1 MNRISKKI
9 DGYFLGLILEL
20 FIITMLF
27 IFNSKFQIQSISFV
41 MFCITFFNIMIT
53 YTGGIIVGLIA
64 TSIAIFI
71 YAAYIFY
78 ISLNN
83 GVEITYISYLWMI
96 FMPIVSYTTGKFTN
110 NINNL
115 QKSNVKLEREYENLV
130 TIHEDTGLLNVKAF
144 YMNLE
149 REISKAKRHK
159 TELTLMLVKLPYYK
173 ETKKILGESKTNK
186 LMKDISDVIT
196 KSTRIE
202 DERYTIENDTI
213 AIIMP
218 NTGEDG
224 ANIVKKRIKIGI
236 SDISLSLKNN
246 KNYISIDT
254 KIAAVE
260 YKKDIKS
267 PIEYKTYVQEELQY
281 DV

>member
-27 IFNSKFQIQSISFV
+27 VFNSKFQIQSISFV

-224 ANIVKKRIKIGI
+224 ANIVKERIKIGI

-260 YKKDIKS
+260 YKKDIQS

>member
-115 QKSNVKLEREYENLV
+115 QKLNVKLEREYENLV

-224 ANIVKKRIKIGI
+224 ANIVKERIKIGI

>member
-27 IFNSKFQIQSISFV
+27 VFNSKFQIQSISFV
-41 MFCITFFNIMIT
+41 MFCITFFTIMIT

-186 LMKDISDVIT
+186 LMKDISNVIT

-224 ANIVKKRIKIGI
+224 ANIVKERIKIGI

>member
-27 IFNSKFQIQSISFV
+27 VFNSKFQIQSLSFV
-41 MFCITFFNIMIT
+41 MFCITFFTIMIT

-83 GVEITYISYLWMI
+83 SVEITYISYLWMI

-186 LMKDISDVIT
+186 LMKDISNVIT

-224 ANIVKKRIKIGI
+224 ANIVKERIKIGI

>member
-27 IFNSKFQIQSISFV
+27 VFNSKFQIQSLSFV
-41 MFCITFFNIMIT
+41 MFCITFFTIMIT

-186 LMKDISDVIT
+186 LMKDISNVIT

-224 ANIVKKRIKIGI
+224 ANIVKERIKIGI

>member
-27 IFNSKFQIQSISFV
+27 VFDIKFQTQNLSFI
-41 MFCITFFNIMIT
+41 MFCITFFTIIMT
-53 YTGGIIVGLIA
+53 YTGGIIIGLIA
-64 TSIAIFI
+64 TSVSIFI

-78 ISLNN
+78 IDLTKN
-83 GVEITYISYLWMI
+83 VEITYMSYIWMI
-96 FMPIVSYTTGKFTN
+96 FMPIISYTTGKFTN
-110 NINNL
+110 SINNL
-115 QKSNVKLEREYENLV
+115 QQSNLKLENEYKNLV
-130 TIHEDTGLLNVKAF
+130 TIHEDTGLFNIKAF

-149 REISKAKRHK
+149 REMSKAKRHE
-159 TELTLMLVKLPYYK
+159 TQLSLMLINLPYYK
-173 ETKKILGESKTNK
+173 EIKNILGEVKTNK
-186 LMKDISDVIT
+186 LMKDISNIVV

-218 NTGEDG
+218 NTDEFG
-224 ANIVKKRIKIGI
+224 ANIVKERIKTGI
-236 SDISLSLKNN
+236 DELSLSLKNN
-246 KNYISIDT
+246 KNYINIDT

-260 YKKDIKS
+260 YKKNIKS

>member
-115 QKSNVKLEREYENLV
+115 QKLNVKLEREYENLV

-224 ANIVKKRIKIGI
+224 ANIVKERIKIGI

-260 YKKDIKS
+260 YKKDIQS

>member
-64 TSIAIFI
+64 TSLAIFI

-224 ANIVKKRIKIGI
+224 ANIVKERIKIGI

>member
-83 GVEITYISYLWMI
+83 GIEITYISYLWMI

-224 ANIVKKRIKIGI
+224 ANIVKERIKIGI

-260 YKKDIKS
+260 YKKDIQS

>member
-83 GVEITYISYLWMI
+83 GIEITYISYLWMI

-224 ANIVKKRIKIGI
+224 ANIVKERIKIGI

>member
-224 ANIVKKRIKIGI
+224 ANIVKERIKIGI

-260 YKKDIKS
+260 YKKDIQS

>member
-27 IFNSKFQIQSISFV
+27 VFDIKFQTQNLSFI
-41 MFCITFFNIMIT
+41 MFCITFFTIIMT
-53 YTGGIIVGLIA
+53 YTGGIIIGLIA
-64 TSIAIFI
+64 TSVSIFI

-78 ISLNN
+78 INLTKN
-83 GVEITYISYLWMI
+83 VEITYMSYIWMI
-96 FMPIVSYTTGKFTN
+96 FMPIISYTTGKFTN
-110 NINNL
+110 SINNL
-115 QKSNVKLEREYENLV
+115 QQSNLKLENEYKNLV
-130 TIHEDTGLLNVKAF
+130 TIHEDTGLFNIKAF

-149 REISKAKRHK
+149 REMSKAKRHE
-159 TELTLMLVKLPYYK
+159 TQLSLMLINLPYYK
-173 ETKKILGESKTNK
+173 EIKNILGEVKTNK
-186 LMKDISDVIT
+186 LMKDISNIVV

-218 NTGEDG
+218 NTDEFG
-224 ANIVKKRIKIGI
+224 ANIVKERIKTGI
-236 SDISLSLKNN
+236 DELSLSLKNN
-246 KNYISIDT
+246 KNYINIDT

-260 YKKDIKS
+260 YKKNIKS

>member
-224 ANIVKKRIKIGI
+224 ANIVKERIKIGI

>member
-186 LMKDISDVIT
+186 LMKDISNVIT

-218 NTGEDG
+218 NTGKDG
-224 ANIVKKRIKIGI
+224 ANIVKERIKIGI

-260 YKKDIKS
+260 YKKDIQS
-267 PIEYKTYVQEELQY
+267 PIQYKTYVQEELQY

>member
-27 IFNSKFQIQSISFV
+27 VFNSKFQIQSISFV

-173 ETKKILGESKTNK
+173 EIKKILGESKTNK

-224 ANIVKKRIKIGI
+224 ANIVKERIKIGI

-260 YKKDIKS
+260 YKKDIQS

>member
-27 IFNSKFQIQSISFV
+27 VFNSKFQIQSLSFV
-41 MFCITFFNIMIT
+41 MFCITFFTIMIT

-83 GVEITYISYLWMI
+83 SVEITYISYLWMI

-224 ANIVKKRIKIGI
+224 ANIVKERIKIGI

>member
-53 YTGGIIVGLIA
+53 YTGGIILGLIA

-186 LMKDISDVIT
+186 LMKDISNVIT

-224 ANIVKKRIKIGI
+224 ANIVKERIKIGI

>member
-83 GVEITYISYLWMI
+83 SVEITYISYLWMI

-186 LMKDISDVIT
+186 LMKDISNVIT

-224 ANIVKKRIKIGI
+224 ANIVKERIKIGI

>member
-186 LMKDISDVIT
+186 LMKDISNVIT

-224 ANIVKKRIKIGI
+224 ANIVKERIKIGI

>member
-1 MNRISKKI
+1 
-9 DGYFLGLILEL
+9 
-20 FIITMLF
+20 MLF
-27 IFNSKFQIQSISFV
+27 VFNSKFQIQSLSFM
-41 MFCITFFNIMIT
+41 MFCITFFTIMIT

-224 ANIVKKRIKIGI
+224 ANIVKERIKIGI

-260 YKKDIKS
+260 YKKDIQS

>member
-41 MFCITFFNIMIT
+41 MFCITFFDIMIT

-115 QKSNVKLEREYENLV
+115 QKLNVKLEREYENLV

-224 ANIVKKRIKIGI
+224 ANIVKERIKIGI

-260 YKKDIKS
+260 YKKDIQS

>member
-27 IFNSKFQIQSISFV
+27 VFNSKFQIQSISFV

-186 LMKDISDVIT
+186 LMKDISNVIT

-224 ANIVKKRIKIGI
+224 ANIVKERIKIGI

-260 YKKDIKS
+260 YKKDIQS

>member
-27 IFNSKFQIQSISFV
+27 VFDIKFQTQNLSFI
-41 MFCITFFNIMIT
+41 MFCITFFTIIMT
-53 YTGGIIVGLIA
+53 YTGGIIIGLIA
-64 TSIAIFI
+64 TSISIFI

-78 ISLNN
+78 INLTKN
-83 GVEITYISYLWMI
+83 VEITYMSYIWMI
-96 FMPIVSYTTGKFTN
+96 FMPIISYTTGKFTN
-110 NINNL
+110 SINNL
-115 QKSNVKLEREYENLV
+115 QQSNLKLENEYKNLV
-130 TIHEDTGLLNVKAF
+130 TIHEDTGLFNIKAF

-149 REISKAKRHK
+149 REMSKAKRHE
-159 TELTLMLVKLPYYK
+159 TQLSLMLINLPYYK
-173 ETKKILGESKTNK
+173 EIKNILGEVKTNK
-186 LMKDISDVIT
+186 LMKDISNIVV

-218 NTGEDG
+218 NTDEFG
-224 ANIVKKRIKIGI
+224 ANIVKERIKTGI
-236 SDISLSLKNN
+236 DELSLSLKNN
-246 KNYISIDT
+246 KNYINIDT

-260 YKKDIKS
+260 YKKNIKS

>member
-27 IFNSKFQIQSISFV
+27 VFNSKFQIQSISFV

-224 ANIVKKRIKIGI
+224 ANIVKERIKIGI

-260 YKKDIKS
+260 YKKDIQS

-281 DV
+281 

>member
-27 IFNSKFQIQSISFV
+27 VFDIKFQTQNLSFI
-41 MFCITFFNIMIT
+41 MFCITFFTIIMT
-53 YTGGIIVGLIA
+53 YTGGIIIGLIA
-64 TSIAIFI
+64 TSVSIFI
-71 YAAYIFY
+71 YTAYIFY
-78 ISLNN
+78 INLTKN
-83 GVEITYISYLWMI
+83 VEITYMSYIWMI
-96 FMPIVSYTTGKFTN
+96 FMPIISYTTGKFTN
-110 NINNL
+110 SINNL
-115 QKSNVKLEREYENLV
+115 QQSNLKLENEYKNLV
-130 TIHEDTGLLNVKAF
+130 TIHEDTGLFNIKAF

-149 REISKAKRHK
+149 REMSKAKRHE
-159 TELTLMLVKLPYYK
+159 TQLSLMLINLPYYK
-173 ETKKILGESKTNK
+173 EIKNILGEVKTNK
-186 LMKDISDVIT
+186 LMKDISNIVV

-218 NTGEDG
+218 NTDEFG
-224 ANIVKKRIKIGI
+224 ANIVKERIKTGI
-236 SDISLSLKNN
+236 DELSLSLKNN
-246 KNYISIDT
+246 KNYINIDT

-260 YKKDIKS
+260 YKKNIKS

>member
-83 GVEITYISYLWMI
+83 SVEITYISYLWMI

-224 ANIVKKRIKIGI
+224 ANIVKERIKIGI

>member
-27 IFNSKFQIQSISFV
+27 VFNSKFQIQSISFV

-115 QKSNVKLEREYENLV
+115 QKLNVKLEREYENLV

-224 ANIVKKRIKIGI
+224 ANIVKERIKIGI

-260 YKKDIKS
+260 YKKDIQS

>member
-9 DGYFLGLILEL
+9 DGYFIGLILEL

-224 ANIVKKRIKIGI
+224 ANIVKERIKIGI

-260 YKKDIKS
+260 YKKDIQS